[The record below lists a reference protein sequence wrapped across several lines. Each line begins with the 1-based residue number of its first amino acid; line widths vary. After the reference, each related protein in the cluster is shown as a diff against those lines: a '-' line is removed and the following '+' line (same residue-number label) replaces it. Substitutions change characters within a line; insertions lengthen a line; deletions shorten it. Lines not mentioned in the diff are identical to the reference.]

1 MAINNKFVHF
11 KTSAKFKEQLEAG
24 NIKDTSVCFIKDT
37 NQIYTHGQYYDCS
50 ELTDEKIVGSSLV
63 GYTESQETN
72 EALDLSSSDTI
83 ISAFGKL
90 VKAIKD
96 NEEVESA
103 AFVKLRDS
111 IGLDENL
118 NYETGGGSSI
128 SEDITSLKDN
138 VANLNGSSVGK
149 FYHSSDTVTGEIFND
164 YENNVAGNNA
174 HAEGTHCSANGISA
188 HAEGFNTRADGDY
201 SHTEGYSTNANTRS
215 HAEGNACRADGLTA
229 HAEGNTCI
237 ASGNNSH
244 AEGKYTN
251 AAGES
256 SHAEGENCEAN
267 GKCNHAE
274 GYKNTT
280 DGHSSHAEGYQNTIT
295 ENGNASH
302 AEGRENNISS
312 MYAHAEGM
320 KNTVSGDGAHAEGQD
335 NKVSGKY
342 AHAEGLKNTVSGQSS
357 HVEGEYNIVNAP
369 YSHVDGSF
377 CIINGDSSHAE
388 GGGHTNVYLTG
399 DANAVRYE
407 ILSETSWLCQSLTQK
422 ELFDYFNYKNSYI
435 VEYDVPYSPI
445 KIIETEYDPE
455 QDKIFITLEKTI
467 SSEAVNNKKYGIG
480 RNLINEGAYLSHIEG
495 FSNAVNDNCK
505 TSHIENNDNSII
517 SGTSCHV
524 EGALNFIKN
533 GDASHVE
540 GFCNLINNN
549 FEHAQG
555 IYNLSNTGDT
565 DDKKTLHSVGIG
577 AKGARKNAHEIM
589 YNGDQYIIGVGG
601 YDGTNPEAAKTIQ
614 EVINSGG
621 YESSYV
627 LFNLEDFF
635 TNEGILGD
643 LGNVIFSNTTEK
655 LSSSTTNDINV
666 ENVRKL
672 LEAFNN
678 NKIILLKITD
688 GKPQSCIIQCQ
699 LSYWNSPFGKQLLLN
714 LESNTY
720 PSVNDDGSIVVH
732 KVSILFRFDRINS
745 LQNEAYYRGISCELN
760 SKGDMSTSVLT
771 GEGYYRYLGE
781 MRLDKYSK
789 PASYSELNP
798 TTDSLQ
804 QMIGKLDAKYGNKE
818 DGGAGEIVK
827 TLSPN
832 VFYQFGEVTSLTL
845 TLGNEISGIYNEYMF
860 QFTCGTAPATLGLPS
875 DIKWLNG
882 EAPTIEANKTYQVS
896 IVNKLA
902 VIGGF

>member
-50 ELTDEKIVGSSLV
+50 ELTNEKVVGSSLV
-63 GYTESQETN
+63 GYAESQETN

-128 SEDITSLKDN
+128 SEDISDLKNSVGSLN
-138 VANLNGSSVGK
+138 NNSVGK
-149 FYHSSDTVTGEIFND
+149 FYHLDDTKTGEIFND
-164 YENNVAGNNA
+164 YENNTAGDYS
-174 HAEGTHCSANGISA
+174 HAEGYKNKVSAIYSHGEGYMNEISSGGAGHVEGRENVVTGLSA
-188 HAEGFNTRADGDY
+188 HAEGYATKAKGYASHAENGGSTSIYLTGDAGATQYKVVKTHGLLSNLLPSELYEFINFEGFRIVNNDDNFALIDIISSSYDEINDEITITLSNTLSQGSSISNKPFGIVVNIAAGDY
-201 SHTEGYSTNANTRS
+201 SHTEGNCY
-215 HAEGNACRADGLTA
+215 C
-229 HAEGNTCI
+229 
-237 ASGNNSH
+237 NSSK
-244 AEGKYTN
+244 G
-251 AAGES
+251 
-256 SHAEGENCEAN
+256 
-267 GKCNHAE
+267 
-274 GYKNTT
+274 
-280 DGHSSHAEGYQNTIT
+280 
-295 ENGNASH
+295 
-302 AEGRENNISS
+302 
-312 MYAHAEGM
+312 
-320 KNTVSGDGAHAEGQD
+320 
-335 NKVSGKY
+335 
-342 AHAEGLKNTVSGQSS
+342 HAEGL
-357 HVEGEYNIVNAP
+357 
-369 YSHVDGSF
+369 F
-377 CIINGDSSHAE
+377 
-388 GGGHTNVYLTG
+388 NVIASNS
-399 DANAVRYE
+399 DA
-407 ILSETSWLCQSLTQK
+407 S
-422 ELFDYFNYKNSYI
+422 
-435 VEYDVPYSPI
+435 
-445 KIIETEYDPE
+445 
-455 QDKIFITLEKTI
+455 
-467 SSEAVNNKKYGIG
+467 
-480 RNLINEGAYLSHIEG
+480 
-495 FSNAVNDNCK
+495 
-505 TSHIENNDNSII
+505 
-517 SGTSCHV
+517 HV
-524 EGALNFIKN
+524 EGALNIAK
-533 GDASHVE
+533 AEQCHVE
-540 GFCNLINNN
+540 GAMNAANNN
-549 FEHAQG
+549 YEHAQG
-555 IYNLSNTGDT
+555 FCNLSNTGDT

-589 YNGDQYIIGVGG
+589 YNGDQYIVGIGG

-614 EVINSGG
+614 EVINS
-621 YESSYV
+621 SSGSDYV

-635 TNEGILGD
+635 TNEGVLGD
-643 LGNVIFSNTTEK
+643 LEIVIFSNVAER
-655 LSSSTTNDINV
+655 LDSSTTNEINI

-688 GKPQSCIIQCQ
+688 GKPQSCIVQCQ

-714 LESNTY
+714 FGTDIY
-720 PSVNDDGSIVVH
+720 PSVNDDGSIVAH
-732 KVSILFRFDRINS
+732 KISILFRFDRINS

-760 SKGDMSTSVLT
+760 SKSDMNTSVLT
-771 GEGYYRYLGE
+771 GQGFYRYLGE
-781 MRLDKYSK
+781 IRLDKYSK
-789 PASYSELNP
+789 TTPYSELSHND
-798 TTDSLQ
+798 TLQ

-818 DGGAGEIVK
+818 DGGTGEIVK

-860 QFTCGTAPATLGLPS
+860 QFTCGATPATLGLPD

>member
-1 MAINNKFVHF
+1 MNEI
-11 KTSAKFKEQLEAG
+11 SSGGAG
-24 NIKDTSVCFIKDT
+24 
-37 NQIYTHGQYYDCS
+37 H
-50 ELTDEKIVGSSLV
+50 
-63 GYTESQETN
+63 
-72 EALDLSSSDTI
+72 
-83 ISAFGKL
+83 
-90 VKAIKD
+90 
-96 NEEVESA
+96 VEG
-103 AFVKLRDS
+103 R
-111 IGLDENL
+111 EN
-118 NYETGGGSSI
+118 
-128 SEDITSLKDN
+128 
-138 VANLNGSSVGK
+138 V
-149 FYHSSDTVTGEIFND
+149 VTGL
-164 YENNVAGNNA
+164 NA
-174 HAEGTHCSANGISA
+174 HAEGYATKAKGYAS
-188 HAEGFNTRADGDY
+188 HAENGGNISIYLTGDAGATQYKVVKTHGLLSNLLPSELYEFINFEGFRIVNNDDNFALIDIISSSYDEINDEITITLSNTLSQDSSISDKQFGIVINIADGDY
-201 SHTEGYSTNANTRS
+201 SHTEGNCY
-215 HAEGNACRADGLTA
+215 C
-229 HAEGNTCI
+229 
-237 ASGNNSH
+237 NS
-244 AEGKYTN
+244 AKG
-251 AAGES
+251 
-256 SHAEGENCEAN
+256 
-267 GKCNHAE
+267 
-274 GYKNTT
+274 
-280 DGHSSHAEGYQNTIT
+280 
-295 ENGNASH
+295 
-302 AEGRENNISS
+302 
-312 MYAHAEGM
+312 
-320 KNTVSGDGAHAEGQD
+320 
-335 NKVSGKY
+335 
-342 AHAEGLKNTVSGQSS
+342 HAEGLFNVIASNSDAS
-357 HVEGEYNIVNAP
+357 HVEGALNIAK
-369 YSHVDGSF
+369 
-377 CIINGDSSHAE
+377 AE
-388 GGGHTNVYLTG
+388 
-399 DANAVRYE
+399 
-407 ILSETSWLCQSLTQK
+407 Q
-422 ELFDYFNYKNSYI
+422 
-435 VEYDVPYSPI
+435 
-445 KIIETEYDPE
+445 
-455 QDKIFITLEKTI
+455 
-467 SSEAVNNKKYGIG
+467 
-480 RNLINEGAYLSHIEG
+480 
-495 FSNAVNDNCK
+495 
-505 TSHIENNDNSII
+505 
-517 SGTSCHV
+517 CHV
-524 EGALNFIKN
+524 EGALN
-533 GDASHVE
+533 AA
-540 GFCNLINNN
+540 NNN
-549 FEHAQG
+549 YEHAQG

-565 DDKKTLHSVGIG
+565 DDKKTLHSIGIG

-589 YNGDQYIIGVGG
+589 RNGDQYIVGIGG

-643 LGNVIFSNTTEK
+643 LENVIFSNTTER
-655 LSSSTTNDINV
+655 LDSSTTNDINV

-720 PSVNDDGSIVVH
+720 PSVNDDGSIVAH

-760 SKGDMSTSVLT
+760 SKGDMGTSVLT
-771 GEGYYRYLGE
+771 GEGFYRYLGE